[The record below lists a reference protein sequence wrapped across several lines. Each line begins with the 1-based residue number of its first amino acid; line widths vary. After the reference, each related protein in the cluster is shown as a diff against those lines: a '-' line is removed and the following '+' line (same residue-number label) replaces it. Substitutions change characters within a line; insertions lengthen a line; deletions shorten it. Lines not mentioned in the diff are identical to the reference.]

1 MTERLLNDQLVGQ
14 LKEVFT
20 DLVNPVHVL
29 YFGSRE
35 DCEYCP
41 EIEQL
46 LTEVVGVSE
55 LLSME
60 TRDLEEHAE
69 LAETYR
75 VDKAPGFVL
84 LGKVGQNAQQ
94 NAGHTDENPAYED
107 YGVRFSG
114 IPSGHEFSSLIND
127 LVLVS
132 RRDSGLNGQTREFLA
147 KLEKPVHLQV
157 FVTPT

>member
-1 MTERLLNDQLVGQ
+1 LGQFENKGDDNMTERLLNDQLVGQ
-14 LKEVFT
+14 LKELFT

-29 YFGSRE
+29 YFGSSA

-41 EIEQL
+41 ETEQL
-46 LTEVVGVSE
+46 LREVVEVSD
-55 LLSME
+55 LLSIE
-60 TRDLEEHAE
+60 VRDLEKDAE
-69 LAETYR
+69 MAETYR

-84 LGKVGQNAQQ
+84 LGKGQQSAF
-94 NAGHTDENPAYED
+94 ED

-132 RRDSGLNGQTREFLA
+132 RRDSGLNEHTREFLA
-147 KLEKPVHLQV
+147 KLDKPVHLQV